1 MTVVFYERG
10 KNRERIRNKTRNKQG
25 TTQEQTRNK
34 AETNQEHTRNTP
46 GTNQEQNRNKPGTN
60 QEQNRNK
67 WKCGAKEEQG
77 KSVNHVPCL
86 FTMFLEEW
94 NPFFML
100 CIHFRQTF
108 NWDWLLFCRLEL
120 SLMTSCRPLD

>member
-67 WKCGAKEEQG
+67 TGTNENVERKRNKERVLITFHAFLPRSSKNETHFLCFVFMFG
-77 KSVNHVPCL
+77 KILIEIDYC
-86 FTMFLEEW
+86 FADW
-94 NPFFML
+94 NYL
-100 CIHFRQTF
+100 
-108 NWDWLLFCRLEL
+108 
-120 SLMTSCRPLD
+120 